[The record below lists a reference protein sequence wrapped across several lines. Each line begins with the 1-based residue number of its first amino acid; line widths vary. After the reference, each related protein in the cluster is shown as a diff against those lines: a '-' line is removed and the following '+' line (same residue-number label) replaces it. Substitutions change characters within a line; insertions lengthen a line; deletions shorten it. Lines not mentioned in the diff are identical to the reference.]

1 MELELSARE
10 RSGAPETASL
20 LSLGR
25 GSSGPAPPV
34 QRDPLTFRAVAI
46 GCLVGMVTATMNV
59 SFGLKAGWS
68 QGGSILAAVVSIG
81 VFSAMRPSLPFT
93 AGEANICQ
101 TTASAAGMMTMAA
114 GFAGPIPALQMLGY
128 EYSTTL
134 LLLWAFSVCY
144 LGVFFAAPLR
154 QALVVKENLRFPT
167 GTATYHTIL
176 SMFAEGGEATARS
189 RLLFRSA
196 VLAAAWTTL
205 GYFLP
210 FLEKPK
216 LLPHIGLGALARLGW
231 GINLDLQLIGGGM
244 LCGVHTGCS
253 IFAGA
258 VVAWGILAPAVHA
271 AGWAP
276 GPFQDYGTGG
286 AGVGAV
292 ARRGADGRGRA
303 LELRDLRALE
313 APPPAQHAAAAE
325 DPTANASDG
334 DSDNPFDPHAFHDD
348 EPDGLR
354 GIPLSWSVGG
364 LVASSAC
371 TASVLSSSFGLPPW
385 QPLLAVVVAALLS
398 YIAVRCTGETDI
410 NPVGG
415 MGKVTQLIFAV
426 IAPNQIVTNLMA
438 AAVAGAA
445 ASQAGD
451 LSQDFKAGRLLKTCP
466 RKQFAA
472 QLIGIPFGAL
482 AAVPVYRLFQAA
494 YTFGGEEAPAPA
506 AQAWK
511 AVAEVLSRGTGALP
525 PMSGIAMG
533 IALAVG
539 AALPVLSR

>member
-144 LGVFFAAPLR
+144 LGVFFCRAATAGPGGEGEPALPHGHRHLPHHPLHVRRGRGGHGALPPPLQKRRARRRVDYPRVLPAVPREAQAAAAHRAGGAR
-154 QALVVKENLRFPT
+154 QAGMGHQPRPAVDRGGDALRRPH
-167 GTATYHTIL
+167 G
-176 SMFAEGGEATARS
+176 
-189 RLLFRSA
+189 
-196 VLAAAWTTL
+196 VLHLRGRGRRVGDPCAC
-205 GYFLP
+205 GP
-210 FLEKPK
+210 RR
-216 LLPHIGLGALARLGW
+216 RLGP
-231 GINLDLQLIGGGM
+231 
-244 LCGVHTGCS
+244 
-253 IFAGA
+253 GA
-258 VVAWGILAPAVHA
+258 V
-271 AGWAP
+271 P
-276 GPFQDYGTGG
+276 GLRDRG

-325 DPTANASDG
+325 DPTAQCQ
-334 DSDNPFDPHAFHDD
+334 
-348 EPDGLR
+348 R
-354 GIPLSWSVGG
+354 RR
-364 LVASSAC
+364 
-371 TASVLSSSFGLPPW
+371 
-385 QPLLAVVVAALLS
+385 Q
-398 YIAVRCTGETDI
+398 R
-410 NPVGG
+410 
-415 MGKVTQLIFAV
+415 
-426 IAPNQIVTNLMA
+426 
-438 AAVAGAA
+438 
-445 ASQAGD
+445 
-451 LSQDFKAGRLLKTCP
+451 
-466 RKQFAA
+466 
-472 QLIGIPFGAL
+472 
-482 AAVPVYRLFQAA
+482 
-494 YTFGGEEAPAPA
+494 
-506 AQAWK
+506 
-511 AVAEVLSRGTGALP
+511 
-525 PMSGIAMG
+525 
-533 IALAVG
+533 
-539 AALPVLSR
+539 